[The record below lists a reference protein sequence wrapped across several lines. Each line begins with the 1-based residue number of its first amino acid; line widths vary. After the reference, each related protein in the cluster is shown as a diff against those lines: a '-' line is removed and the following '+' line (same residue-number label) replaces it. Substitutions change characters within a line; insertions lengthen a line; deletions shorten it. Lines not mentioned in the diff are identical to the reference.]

1 MTTTLS
7 APQLSAT
14 DRCDRCNAQA
24 YVRVVLT
31 GGGDL
36 QFCAH
41 HWSRHE
47 EALRRR
53 AENVIDETHRLAQ
66 TPNAE

>member
-14 DRCDRCNAQA
+14 DRCDRCTAQA
-24 YVRVVLT
+24 YVRVMLS

-41 HWSRHE
+41 HWTRHE
-47 EALRRR
+47 EALRPQ
-53 AENVIDETHRLAQ
+53 AENVIDETHRL
-66 TPNAE
+66 TPAPSAE

>member
-7 APQLSAT
+7 APELSAT

-24 YVRVVLT
+24 YVRVVLE

-36 QFCAH
+36 LFCGH

-47 EALRRR
+47 EALRPK
-53 AENVIDETHRLAQ
+53 AQNVIDETHRLTQ
-66 TPNAE
+66 VPAE

>member
-7 APQLSAT
+7 APVLSAT

-24 YVRVVLT
+24 YVRVVLP
-31 GGGDL
+31 GGADL

-47 EALRRR
+47 GALRPR
-53 AENVIDETHRLAQ
+53 AEQVIDETHRLAQ
-66 TPNAE
+66 VPASE